1 MERLFFIIA
10 GEASGDLLGSK
21 LIKEIKQIQPNT
33 KFIGIGGEL
42 MKKAGLE
49 AIFGIEE
56 LSVMGFL
63 EVLPH
68 IPKLL
73 RRIAFTANKI
83 ADLQPEFL
91 ITIDAPDFC
100 FRVAKR
106 LKSRFNPVFS
116 KTKKIHL
123 IAPSVW
129 AYRPKR
135 AQKIAKLYDLLLAIM
150 PFEPPYFEKH
160 GLKTR
165 FIGHPLLDE
174 IPDFAQQKLIRE
186 EFRKLHGL
194 KESDIL
200 LALTPG
206 SRKGEIT
213 RIFPEFIEAT
223 NQLARTFSRIKPL
236 IFTVEKTRQKALEM
250 AKNFEVEPI
259 FISQKEKS
267 TALLAS
273 DYGMAKS
280 GTNAVEMSLHKLP
293 IIVAYKV
300 NFLTY
305 WLLRLLVKIK
315 FANLLNLVV
324 NHEIIPELLQN
335 KCYGD
340 AIAAKIAQF
349 IQNQD
354 LANQQIKNV
363 VQALEIV
370 GLGKIK
376 NPMQKGAEEILSL

>member
-135 AQKIAKLYDLLLAIM
+135 AQKIAKLYDLLLAIL

-160 GLKTR
+160 GLKTK

-213 RIFPEFIEAT
+213 RIFPEFIEAI
-223 NQLARTFSRIKPL
+223 NQLARTFSGIKTL

-340 AIAAKIAQF
+340 AIAAKIAEF
-349 IQNQD
+349 IQNTSFD
-354 LANQQIKNV
+354 S
-363 VQALEIV
+363 
-370 GLGKIK
+370 KIK
-376 NPMQKGAEEILSL
+376 KKKFDESEFDF